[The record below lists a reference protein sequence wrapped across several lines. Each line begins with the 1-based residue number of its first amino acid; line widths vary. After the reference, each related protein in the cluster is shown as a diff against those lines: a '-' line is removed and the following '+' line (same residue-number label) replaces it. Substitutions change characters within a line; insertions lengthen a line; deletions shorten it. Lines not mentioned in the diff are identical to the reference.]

1 MDKFP
6 LQLNLQLFAGDDDD
20 FISFDDDNEESVG
33 PIEDFFTDDDD
44 GDDVPED
51 TVDDSEES
59 EESEE
64 PEPEPENDG
73 EEEPDDQEDVQNQD
87 DQKPVQSPEENARF
101 AEQRRQRQLQQMLE
115 NMPEY
120 QLAKQL
126 SDLYGLPPEQLLEKV
141 KEEQIRKQAKEQN
154 VPIEFLREQ
163 QRIKEENMRTHQ
175 ELMELKVQLWKSEMD
190 RQSADIKKQYPVLSD
205 EDIQQARLYIL
216 ETLKNPDIPL
226 EQAVF
231 ALHGKKIAE
240 GIKNLS
246 KQDALAEV
254 SGRKRNSVVNTP
266 TGKSNKAVVLT
277 DEERYFAKQFGM
289 TEEEYAKYKV

>member
-6 LQLNLQLFAGDDDD
+6 LQLNLQLFAGEDED
-20 FISFDDDNEESVG
+20 FISFDDDNAESVG

-59 EESEE
+59 EEPE
-64 PEPEPENDG
+64 PEPEPEKD

>member
-6 LQLNLQLFAGDDDD
+6 LQLNLQLFAGEDED

-33 PIEDFFTDDDD
+33 PIEDFFTDDD

-59 EESEE
+59 EESEVEPDSEESDDE
-64 PEPEPENDG
+64 PEQQ
-73 EEEPDDQEDVQNQD
+73 QEDVQNQD

-141 KEEQIRKQAKEQN
+141 REEQIRKQAKEQN

>member
-1 MDKFP
+1 MVKFP
-6 LQLNLQLFAGDDDD
+6 LQLNLQLFADDDD
-20 FISFDDDNEESVG
+20 GFISFDDDNEESVG

-44 GDDVPED
+44 DDGDD
-51 TVDDSEES
+51 TVDNSEES
-59 EESEE
+59 EVE
-64 PEPEPENDG
+64 PDS
-73 EEEPDDQEDVQNQD
+73 EEPDDEPEQQQEVVQNQD

-126 SDLYGLPPEQLLEKV
+126 SDLYGLTPEQLLEKV

-154 VPIEFLREQ
+154 VPVEFLREQ
-163 QRIKEENMRTHQ
+163 MRIKEENMRTHQ
-175 ELMELKVQLWKSEMD
+175 ELLELKVKLWKSEMD

-240 GIKNLS
+240 SIKNLS

-266 TGKSNKAVVLT
+266 TGKSSKAVVLT

>member
-1 MDKFP
+1 MVKFLP
-6 LQLNLQLFAGDDDD
+6 LQLNLQLFASDDDG

-44 GDDVPED
+44 DDDDGDD
-51 TVDDSEES
+51 TVDNSEES
-59 EESEE
+59 EESE
-64 PEPEPENDG
+64 PDS
-73 EEEPDDQEDVQNQD
+73 EEPDDEPEQQQQEVAQNQD

-126 SDLYGLPPEQLLEKV
+126 SDLYGLTPEQLLEKV

-175 ELMELKVQLWKSEMD
+175 ELMELKVKLWKSEMD

-216 ETLKNPDIPL
+216 ETLRNPDIPL

-240 GIKNLS
+240 SIKNLS

>member
-1 MDKFP
+1 MVKFLP
-6 LQLNLQLFAGDDDD
+6 LQLNLQLFASDDDD

-44 GDDVPED
+44 GDD
-51 TVDDSEES
+51 TVDNSEKSEES
-59 EESEE
+59 EVE
-64 PEPEPENDG
+64 PDS
-73 EEEPDDQEDVQNQD
+73 EEPDDEPEQQQQEVVQNQD

-126 SDLYGLPPEQLLEKV
+126 SDLYGLTPEQLLEKV

-154 VPIEFLREQ
+154 IPIEFLREQ
-163 QRIKEENMRTHQ
+163 MRIKEENMRTHQ
-175 ELMELKVQLWKSEMD
+175 ELMELKVKLWKSEMD

-216 ETLKNPDIPL
+216 ETLRNPDIPL

-240 GIKNLS
+240 SIKNLS

-289 TEEEYAKYKV
+289 TEEEYAKYEV

>member
-1 MDKFP
+1 MVKFLP
-6 LQLNLQLFAGDDDD
+6 LQLNLQLFASDDDD

-44 GDDVPED
+44 GDD
-51 TVDDSEES
+51 TVDNSEKSEES
-59 EESEE
+59 EVE
-64 PEPEPENDG
+64 PDS
-73 EEEPDDQEDVQNQD
+73 EEPDDEPEQQQQEVVQNQD

-126 SDLYGLPPEQLLEKV
+126 SDLYGLTPEQLLEKV

-154 VPIEFLREQ
+154 IPIEFLREQ
-163 QRIKEENMRTHQ
+163 MRIKEENMRTHQ
-175 ELMELKVQLWKSEMD
+175 ELMELKVKLWKSEMD

-216 ETLKNPDIPL
+216 ETLRNPDIPL

-240 GIKNLS
+240 SIKNLS

>member
-1 MDKFP
+1 MVKFLP
-6 LQLNLQLFAGDDDD
+6 LQLNLQLFAGDDDG

-44 GDDVPED
+44 DDGDD
-51 TVDDSEES
+51 TVDNSEES
-59 EESEE
+59 EESEVE
-64 PEPEPENDG
+64 PDS
-73 EEEPDDQEDVQNQD
+73 EEPDDEPEQQQQEVVQNQD

-126 SDLYGLPPEQLLEKV
+126 SDLYGLTPEQLLEKV

-175 ELMELKVQLWKSEMD
+175 ELMELKVKLWKSEMD

-216 ETLKNPDIPL
+216 ETLRNPDIPL

-240 GIKNLS
+240 SIKNLS

>member
-1 MDKFP
+1 MVKFLP
-6 LQLNLQLFAGDDDD
+6 LQLNLQLFAGDDDG

-44 GDDVPED
+44 DDGDD
-51 TVDDSEES
+51 TVDNSEES
-59 EESEE
+59 EESEVE
-64 PEPEPENDG
+64 PDS
-73 EEEPDDQEDVQNQD
+73 EEPDDEPEQQQQEVVQNQD

-126 SDLYGLPPEQLLEKV
+126 SDLYGLTPEQLLEKV

-154 VPIEFLREQ
+154 VPVEFLREQ
-163 QRIKEENMRTHQ
+163 MRIKEENMRTHQ
-175 ELMELKVQLWKSEMD
+175 ELMELKVKLWKSEMD

-216 ETLKNPDIPL
+216 ETLRNPDIPL

-240 GIKNLS
+240 SIKNLS